1 MIRKG
6 KRVLLPLVL
15 LMSASTAIGLA
26 ACGENGGGGQ
36 TEPEKYTVT
45 YERGADEATGNIPA
59 SVSYAAG
66 ESFKLLA
73 ADTFSREDYTYCP
86 TSR

>member
-45 YERGADEATGNIPA
+45 YERGGGILQ
-59 SVSYAAG
+59 AACG
-66 ESFKLLA
+66 GYVQPRGLHV
-73 ADTFSREDYTYCP
+73 
-86 TSR
+86 

>member
-59 SVSYAAG
+59 SVLRGGGILQAACG
-66 ESFKLLA
+66 GYVQPRGLHV
-73 ADTFSREDYTYCP
+73 
-86 TSR
+86 